1 MMTTPTQDQKATAAN
16 GATQTMRAAV
26 YERYGRPEE
35 VLEVREVPRPVPDA
49 DQVLVRVEAASVQ
62 PLDWHLLT
70 GTPLAFRPTFGFPR
84 PNRHIPG
91 ADMSGTVES
100 VGAEVTLFEPG
111 DEVFAEIPGGGLAE
125 YVVIPERN
133 LVSKPANIELEEA
146 AAIGVAGLTALQGL
160 RDWGGMKPR
169 DQVLING
176 ASGGV
181 GTFAIQIAKAL
192 GGVVT
197 AVCSTGNVDMARSL
211 GADTVIDYK
220 KDDFVT
226 AGGRYDIFFDGVGNR
241 TLRECIEVLEPDGIY
256 VAISGPKPPWF
267 GPVPRL
273 LAAAVR
279 FRFVSQRLSAFK
291 TAEQSTED
299 LTFIKDL
306 IEAGKVRP
314 VIDRRFTLAEAP
326 AALAYLG
333 EGHAKG
339 KVIVTV

>member
-1 MMTTPTQDQKATAAN
+1 MTIPTRDQTTAAAN
-16 GATQTMRAAV
+16 GPTQTMRAAV

-35 VLEVREVPRPVPDA
+35 VLGVRQVPRPLPDA
-49 DQVLVRVEAASVQ
+49 DEVLVRVAAASVQ
-62 PLDWHLLT
+62 ALDWHLLT
-70 GTPLAFRPTFGFPR
+70 GTPYAFRPTFGFPHPTR
-84 PNRHIPG
+84 RIPG
-91 ADMSGTVES
+91 ADMSGTVEA
-100 VGAEVTLFEPG
+100 VGADVTLFAPG

-125 YVVIPERN
+125 YVVVPERH
-133 LVSKPANIELEEA
+133 LVTKPTNIELEDA

-160 RDWGGMKPR
+160 RDWGGMKPGDR
-169 DQVLING
+169 VLING

-197 AVCSTGNVDMARSL
+197 AVCSTGNVEVARSL

-226 AGGRYDIFFDGVGNR
+226 AAGRYDVFFDGVGNR
-241 TLRECIEVLEPDGIY
+241 SLGECIEVLNPDGIY
-256 VAISGPKPPWF
+256 VAVSGPKPPWF

-273 LAAAVR
+273 LAAMVR

-291 TAEQSTED
+291 VAEQSTED
-299 LTFIKDL
+299 LNSIKDL
-306 IEAGKVRP
+306 VEAGKVRP

-326 AALAYLG
+326 AAFAYFG